1 MHSSPPPASLSI
13 LYYPLYDH
21 RCLQSFPGLHSLL
34 PLSYSTPSQERVHFL
49 MLGFDIIS
57 QKGYGKFVGSR
68 SMLRSRAETCIKV
81 STAVSAECVLSAI
94 SSRKLYP
101 RLICTSRTIDS
112 RNLLARDFVS
122 PVQVMCGLGKR
133 LRVNKAFSPRRR
145 VLPFSPPRWRA
156 SWFRPCNLGSPLLLV
171 LTSTTHW
178 MV

>member
-34 PLSYSTPSQERVHFL
+34 PLSYSTPSQRRVHFL
-49 MLGFDIIS
+49 VLGIDIIS

-112 RNLLARDFVS
+112 RNLLARNLTI
-122 PVQVMCGLGKR
+122 LGNVRLRKR
-133 LRVNKAFSPRRR
+133 LRVNKAFPLRRR
-145 VLPFSPPRWRA
+145 VLPFSPPRPRA
-156 SWFRPCNLGSPLLLV
+156 SWFRPCNLGLPLLLV

-178 MV
+178 VV